1 MLPYN
6 AGMYDAIILWLHI
19 LAAVAF
25 IGPQFFLAF
34 AAVPAMQTIEDVKI
48 RAKAMRVMTMRFGVL
63 GGGALV
69 VLLVT
74 GVLNYYQA
82 KDEIDTFKRY
92 FITLQIK
99 LTLVTVV
106 VILTILH
113 GAVFGR
119 KLQQLQESNASEAEI
134 AKARQMSRYAS
145 MATLVLSIAILFFA
159 ALMGSAWTKMGAL
172 R

>member
-1 MLPYN
+1 
-6 AGMYDAIILWLHI
+6 MYDAIVLWLHI
-19 LAAVAF
+19 LSAVAF

-34 AAVPAMQTIEDVKI
+34 AAVPAMKTIEDVKV
-48 RAKAMRVMTMRFGVL
+48 RARAMRVMTMRFGML

-74 GVLNYYQA
+74 GLLNYSVH
-82 KDEIDTFKRY
+82 KDEIDTFQRY

-99 LTLVTVV
+99 LTLVLVV

-119 KLQQLQESNASEAEI
+119 KLQALQESNASEAEI
-134 AKARQMSRYAS
+134 AKARQMSMYAS
-145 MATLVLSIAILFFA
+145 IGTLVLSVAILFFA
-159 ALMGSAWTKMGAL
+159 ALLGSAWSTSGAL

>member
-1 MLPYN
+1 
-6 AGMYDAIILWLHI
+6 MYDAIILWLHI

-25 IGPQFFLAF
+25 IGPQFFLAL
-34 AAVPAMQTIEDVKI
+34 AAVPAMRTIEDVKV
-48 RAKAMRVMTMRFGVL
+48 RARAMRVMTMRFGVL

-74 GVLNYYQA
+74 GVLSYARLDHQNDY
-82 KDEIDTFKRY
+82 KRY

-99 LTLVTVV
+99 LTLVAVV
-106 VILTILH
+106 VLLTILH

-119 KLQQLQESNASEAEI
+119 RLQRLQESNAAEAEI
-134 AKARQMSRYAS
+134 AEVRRMSQYAS
-145 MATLVLSIAILFFA
+145 MATIVLSIVILFCAAIL
-159 ALMGSAWTKMGAL
+159 GSEWSTAGAL

>member
-1 MLPYN
+1 
-6 AGMYDAIILWLHI
+6 MYDAIILWLHV

-34 AAVPAMQTIEDVKI
+34 AAVPAIKTIEDVKV
-48 RAKAMRVMTMRFGVL
+48 RTKAMRVMTMRFGLL

-69 VLLVT
+69 VLLIT

-99 LTLVTVV
+99 LTLVTLV
-106 VILTILH
+106 VILTVLH

-134 AKARQMSRYAS
+134 AKARQMSMYAS
-145 MATLVLSIAILFFA
+145 IATMVFSVLILLCAAIL
-159 ALMGSAWTKMGAL
+159 GSDWSKMGAP

>member
-1 MLPYN
+1 
-6 AGMYDAIILWLHI
+6 MYDAIVLWLHI

-25 IGPQFFLAF
+25 IGPQFFLAV
-34 AAVPAMQTIEDVKI
+34 AAVPAMKTIEDVKI
-48 RAKAMRVMTMRFGVL
+48 RAKAMRVMTMRFGML

-69 VLLVT
+69 VLLIT
-74 GVLNYYQA
+74 GVLNYARLDHQNDY
-82 KDEIDTFKRY
+82 KRY

-99 LTLVTVV
+99 LTMVAVV
-106 VILTILH
+106 VVLTILH

-134 AKARQMSRYAS
+134 AKARKTS
-145 MATLVLSIAILFFA
+145 MYTSIATMVLSVAILLCA
-159 ALMGSAWTKMGAL
+159 AILGSSWSTSGAL

>member
-1 MLPYN
+1 M
-6 AGMYDAIILWLHI
+6 AAMYDAIILWIHI

-25 IGPQFFLAF
+25 IGPQLFLV
-34 AAVPAMQTIEDVKI
+34 AAVVPAMQTIEDVKV
-48 RAKAMRVMTMRFGVL
+48 RARATRVMSMRFGIL

-69 VLLVT
+69 VLLIT
-74 GVLNYYQA
+74 GMLNYIHE
-82 KDEIDTFKRY
+82 KDSIDTFQRY

-99 LTLVTVV
+99 LTMVALV

-119 KLQQLQESNASEAEI
+119 RLQQLNETNADAAEI
-134 AKARQMSRYAS
+134 AKARRLSMFAS
-145 MATLVLSIAILFFA
+145 IATMVLSIAILFCA
-159 ALMGSAWTKMGAL
+159 ALLGSEWSVSGAL